1 LGGGGT
7 QHLLQHFRVGE
18 LMKAGAWGLVLAALF
33 AASPALAEP
42 VLERV
47 VLLERHGVRSP
58 TKTPDASTAD
68 QPWPV
73 WPVGPGELTPHG
85 FDGVVRMG
93 EALKRQYHT
102 LLSGPG
108 CFVWGDAADQR
119 TRESAKALAQG
130 LAGHCMARN
139 ADGDSDPLFHAAET
153 GICPVDADKAQAAL
167 APRLDVLLNDHAADY
182 EKSRVALRGVLGK
195 DIGGGNRV
203 KNGKIDGALSSASTL
218 TEDLYLEYAQGMDAP
233 GWGRAGTAAR
243 IAAIMPLHNLYTDLG
258 RRTPYLA
265 ERGASLLAH
274 QIAAALAGE
283 TASFQGAAPVP
294 ADAKFV
300 ALVGH
305 DTNLS
310 NLSSALGLNWTLK
323 DQPDAT
329 APATV
334 MAFERWRDGGKI
346 SVRVVLYYQTLDQL
360 RTGAH
365 FDAGHRPRRM
375 ALPFA
380 GCGNACTLDD
390 VRARLGKIAPECI
403 KP

>member
-1 LGGGGT
+1 M
-7 QHLLQHFRVGE
+7 QRI
-18 LMKAGAWGLVLAALF
+18 AGAPLAALVLAALVVV
-33 AASPALAEP
+33 SPAAARP

-58 TKTPDASTAD
+58 TKTPDAATAD
-68 QPWPV
+68 QAWPV

-93 EALKRQYHT
+93 EGLRLRYGA

-130 LAGHCMARN
+130 LGSSCVARN
-139 ADGDSDPLFHAAET
+139 ANGDNDPLFHAAET
-153 GICPVDADKAQAAL
+153 GICPVDTDQAQAAL
-167 APRLDVLLNDHAADY
+167 APRLDQLMADHAAEY
-182 EKSRVALRGVLGK
+182 RKARASLRSVLGA
-195 DIGGGNRV
+195 DSDGANRV
-203 KNGKIDGALSSASTL
+203 KNGKIEGGLSAASTL

-233 GWGRAGTAAR
+233 GWGRAATAER

-283 TASFQGAAPVP
+283 AASFQGAAPAP

-310 NLSSALGLNWTLK
+310 NLSSVLGLNWTLK

-334 MAFERWRDGGKI
+334 LAFERWRDGQRRF
-346 SVRVVLYYQTLDQL
+346 VRVVLFYQTLDQL
-360 RTGAH
+360 RQGAH
-365 FDAGHRPRRM
+365 FDAGHPLRKI

-390 VRARLGKIAPECI
+390 VRARLDRIAPECI